1 MIRVL
6 LVDDH
11 PVVRQGLRALLDPL
25 DDVRVVDDVGDGE
38 AALARIV
45 DGDVDVAL
53 VDLMMPGLS
62 GWQLTQRITALPRP
76 VPVLILTTYD
86 GDADILRA
94 IEAGATGYLLKDSP
108 LDKLADGLRA
118 AARGEM
124 VLAPSAAAT
133 LARHARRG
141 SPPPAQLSQREV
153 DVLRAVAEG
162 LTNSAIGER
171 LHIGEATVKTH
182 LTRVFG
188 KFGVDDRTAA
198 VTVALERGLIAM
210 PGRDR
215 RSTSTST

>member
-25 DDVRVVDDVGDGE
+25 DDVRVVADVGDGE
-38 AALARIV
+38 AALARIAV
-45 DGDVDVAL
+45 GDVDVAL

-62 GWQLTQRITALPRP
+62 GWQLTQRIAALPRP

-141 SPPPAQLSQREV
+141 SPPPAQLSLREV

-162 LTNSAIGER
+162 LTNSAIGAR
-171 LHIGEATVKTH
+171 MHIGEATVKTH
-182 LTRVFG
+182 LTRIFG
-188 KFGVDDRTAA
+188 KLGVDDRTAA